1 MTVTPPAKPIETL
14 AGKLAAVAGD
24 IKLSHTVFAMPFA
37 LLATFLA
44 AGSTQRLPGF
54 SEFGLI
60 VLCMFLARTVAMTV
74 NRLADAGLDSSNPRT
89 AGRALPSGQLDKR
102 FVIVTTVFC
111 AAAFIAAAGGFWF
124 VRGNPWPV
132 ILSPVV
138 LAYLAGYSYSKRFTW
153 LCHVYLGTALAL
165 SPIAAVIAIEPEY
178 LGVMEPWLLA
188 GMVACWVGG
197 FDVIYALQDV
207 EHDRSLG
214 LYSMPAKLGVGKA
227 LWVSRALHTVAAG
240 CLLMLWRTSPQFSGG
255 FLAAAVLAIVLLVIE
270 HALVWRSKRHHINVA
285 FLTIN
290 GVVSLLLGAVGI
302 AEVVRALT
310 VQA

>member
-1 MTVTPPAKPIETL
+1 MTVTPPAKPIDTL
-14 AGKLAAVAGD
+14 PKKLAAVARD

-37 LLATFLA
+37 LLATFLS
-44 AGSTQRLPGF
+44 AGSVDRLPSY

-89 AGRALPSGQLDKR
+89 AGRALPSGRLDKR
-102 FVIVTTVFC
+102 FVLMTTVIC
-111 AAAFIAAAGGFWF
+111 SAAFIAAAGGFWLL
-124 VRGNPWPV
+124 RANPWPV
-132 ILSPVV
+132 ILSPLV

-165 SPIAAVIAIEPEY
+165 SPIAAVIAIEPGY
-178 LGVMEPWLLA
+178 LSVAEPWLLA

-214 LYSMPAKLGVGKA
+214 LYSMPAKLGAARA
-227 LWVSRALHTVAAG
+227 LWVSRLLHLAAIG
-240 CLLMLWRTSPQFSGG
+240 CLLQLGFASPLLDGW
-255 FLAAAVLAIVLLVIE
+255 FLAASVLTVALLVLE
-270 HALVWRSKRHHINVA
+270 HALVWRSKTHHINAA
-285 FLTIN
+285 FLTVN
-290 GVVSLLLGAVGI
+290 GMISLLLGAAGI
-302 AEVVRALT
+302 VEVVWALR
-310 VQA
+310 